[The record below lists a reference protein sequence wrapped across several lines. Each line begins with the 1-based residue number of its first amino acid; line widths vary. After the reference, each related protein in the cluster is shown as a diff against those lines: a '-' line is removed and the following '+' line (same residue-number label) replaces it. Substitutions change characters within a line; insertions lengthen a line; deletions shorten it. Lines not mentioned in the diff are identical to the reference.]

1 MPQLI
6 FLEALILIIWFNTEV
21 LIEYLKLLKL
31 NIFYIEE
38 YEKAKL
44 NDFSLTYHK
53 YLIIYHNNFFT
64 RLITC
69 PICFNFWM
77 SIILSLSCLSLFP
90 QIFIVSLAIYYTLNK
105 IGP

>member
-1 MPQLI
+1 MSHLV
-6 FLEALILIIWFNTEV
+6 FLPTVILVLWFNTEV
-21 LIEYLKLLKL
+21 IVEYINLFNLD
-31 NIFYIEE
+31 IFYVKD

-44 NDFSLTYHK
+44 NDMSLTYHG
-53 YLIIYHNNFFT
+53 YLLLYHNNFFT

-77 SIILSLSCLSLFP
+77 SLIFSLSCLSMFP